1 MVTYEA
7 ADAHRNLAQQLFAR
21 KRMLA
26 SPQAVLPL
34 IVVAIGLFLTFDT
47 DSFATSTNFQ
57 NLARQGSVLLIV
69 AVGVAVVV
77 LGRGIDLSV
86 GSIMAFAGVLGAL
99 VARDSGSAELGLF
112 VIILTGL
119 LIGTAN
125 GIAVGIFRLSPLIVT
140 LATLSIF
147 RGIALWISDG
157 ASVIGMPDGFSTLG
171 NDSIG
176 VVPLSAIIAIAVL
189 LLGVFILH
197 GTRWGTYIHAA
208 GSNPRAAALSG
219 IRVPL
224 LTVSLYAFSG
234 LMAGLGSAILSSR
247 INTGSP
253 LLAQGFEFQVL
264 GSVFLGGVIFLAGRG
279 SLWGVFFAVVILT
292 EIQNGLNLS
301 GVSPFWQPVVPGAVL
316 LAAVT
321 LQRILRP
328 AGDSED

>member
-1 MVTYEA
+1 
-7 ADAHRNLAQQLFAR
+7 
-21 KRMLA
+21 MLA
-26 SPQAVLPL
+26 SPGAVLPM
-34 IVVAIGLFLTFDT
+34 IVVAIGLFLTVDT

-57 NLARQGSVLLIV
+57 NVVRQGSVLLIV

-86 GSIMAFAGVLGAL
+86 GSVMAFAGVVGAL
-99 VARDSGSAELGLF
+99 VARDTGSAALGLV
-112 VIILTGL
+112 VIVLAGL
-119 LIGTAN
+119 LVGTAN
-125 GIAVGIFRLSPLIVT
+125 GIAIGIFRLSPLIVT

-171 NDSIG
+171 NDSFG
-176 VVPLSAIIAIAVL
+176 DVPLSAIIALIVL
-189 LLGVFILH
+189 ALGVFILH
-197 GTRWGTYIHAA
+197 GTRWGAYIYAA
-208 GSNPRAAALSG
+208 GSNPRAVVLSG

-264 GSVFLGGVIFLAGRG
+264 AAVFLGGIVFLSGRG
-279 SLWGVFFAVVILT
+279 NLWGVFFAVVILT
-292 EIQNGLNLS
+292 EIQNGLNLT
-301 GVSPFWQPVVPGAVL
+301 GVNPFWQPVVPGAVL
-316 LAAVT
+316 LAAVM

-328 AGDSED
+328 TEEGE